1 MKKAQNTRFFF
12 LGLKF
17 KILNLFRI
25 SRLEF
30 RAYQRAF
37 SLVEMLIYAAIL
49 ALALVII
56 AQSGASA
63 FDRLTRDI
71 RQSQSI
77 NVAGST
83 LGAHPGKLILN
94 TSTASGTPATLEF
107 YVESG
112 ALNVKQDS
120 VFLGALTSPKVAVSN
135 LIFRSISTAESSGVK
150 IELSL

>member
-30 RAYQRAF
+30 RGYQRAF

-56 AQSGASA
+56 AQSLSATIRSYAKLKVAQNIAHSGASA

-94 TSTASGTPATLEF
+94 
-107 YVESG
+107 
-112 ALNVKQDS
+112 
-120 VFLGALTSPKVAVSN
+120 
-135 LIFRSISTAESSGVK
+135 
-150 IELSL
+150 